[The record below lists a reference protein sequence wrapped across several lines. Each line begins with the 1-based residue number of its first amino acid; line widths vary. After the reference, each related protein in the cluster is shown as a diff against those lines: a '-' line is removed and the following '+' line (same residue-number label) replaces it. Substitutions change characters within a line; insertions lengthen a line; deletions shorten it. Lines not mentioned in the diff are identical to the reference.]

1 MGFWK
6 IIGITFL
13 VLIISVILIVVVGGF
28 ILYNFVP
35 LHIVSV
41 CIYEDGVSIPIQC
54 ISDVECQDNL
64 NQLLSNS
71 EALSL
76 PDELKNKLSPV
87 IQEAVLCVENYC
99 FMRKV
104 LLAEGEGIASNYIE
118 TDIPK
123 TKVCE
128 GNKIDIKVYGK
139 EIWNFY
145 KNNKDK
151 FK

>member
-6 IIGITFL
+6 IIGITIL
-13 VLIISVILIVVVGGF
+13 VLVIAVIVIVAVSGSV
-28 ILYNFVP
+28 LYNFIP

-54 ISDVECQDNL
+54 NSDVECQDNL

-76 PDELKNKLSPV
+76 PDELKSKLSPV

-99 FMRKV
+99 FMKKV
-104 LLAEGEGIASNYIE
+104 LLVEGEGIASNYIG